1 MPRSTTFSP
10 ATAASPSS
18 REETIVT
25 YAKPDVQPVA
35 WAESSAVL
43 DFFQQTW
50 AVMRIEL
57 KKMFRDPTE
66 LLSRAVQPILWLVIF
81 GQVFSRVRGIPTGNL
96 SYLAFMT
103 PGILAQSVLFVAIFY
118 GISIIWERDLGIVH
132 KMLVSPAQRA
142 SFVYGKAAS
151 AGFRAMVQTVIIY
164 VVALC
169 LRVQL
174 QWRFFSIL
182 GVLVAAMMGAAVFAT
197 FSFIIACLVKSRER
211 FMGIGQLMT
220 MPLFF
225 ASNAIYPMAIMPP
238 WLRYVALV
246 NPLTYLV
253 DALRGFMIGP
263 EQASHPMALNFG
275 VLLLIFVILSAI
287 AAKLYPSLAH

>member
-1 MPRSTTFSP
+1 MPRSMTCSLNTV
-10 ATAASPSS
+10 AA
-18 REETIVT
+18 RFKRGEAIVT
-25 YAKPDVQPVA
+25 YAKPDVQPAA
-35 WAESSAVL
+35 WADTSPII
-43 DFFQQTW
+43 DFLQQTW
-50 AVMRIEL
+50 AVTRIEL
-57 KKMFRDPTE
+57 IKMFRDPTE

-118 GISIIWERDLGIVH
+118 GIAIIWERDLGIIH

-151 AGFRAMVQTVIIY
+151 AGFRAMVQTSIIY
-164 VVALC
+164 AVALA
-169 LRVQL
+169 LRIQL
-174 QWRFFSIL
+174 QWKFFSIL
-182 GVLVAAMMGAAVFAT
+182 GVLLAAVLGAAVFAT
-197 FSFIIACLVKSRER
+197 FSFVIACLVKSRER

-225 ASNAIYPMAIMPP
+225 ASNAIYPLILMPN
-238 WLRYVALV
+238 WLKYVATL

-253 DALRGFMIGP
+253 DALRGLMVANGQSLHSIPVDFAVIAGT
-263 EQASHPMALNFG
+263 FV
-275 VLLLIFVILSAI
+275 VLG
-287 AAKLYPSLAH
+287 

>member
-1 MPRSTTFSP
+1 
-10 ATAASPSS
+10 
-18 REETIVT
+18 VT
-25 YAKPDVQPVA
+25 YAKPDVPQAA
-35 WAESSAVL
+35 WADSSIVV
-43 DFFQQTW
+43 DFLQQTW
-50 AVMRIEL
+50 AVTRIEL
-57 KKMFRDPTE
+57 IKMFRDPTE

-118 GISIIWERDLGIVH
+118 GIAIIWERDLGIIH

-151 AGFRAMVQTVIIY
+151 AGFRAMVQTIIIY
-164 VVALC
+164 TVALA
-169 LRVQL
+169 LRIQL
-174 QWRFFSIL
+174 QWKFFSIV
-182 GVLVAAMMGAAVFAT
+182 GVLLAAMLGAAVFAT
-197 FSFIIACLVKSRER
+197 FSFVIACLVKSRER

-225 ASNAIYPMAIMPP
+225 ASNAIYPLILMPT
-238 WLRYVALV
+238 WLKYVATM

-253 DALRGFMIGP
+253 DALRGLMVENGQSLHSIPVDFAVIAGT
-263 EQASHPMALNFG
+263 
-275 VLLLIFVILSAI
+275 FVILGLI
-287 AAKLYPSLAH
+287 AAKLFPTLVQ

>member
-1 MPRSTTFSP
+1 M
-10 ATAASPSS
+10 
-18 REETIVT
+18 T
-25 YAKPDVQPVA
+25 YAKLDVQQVA
-35 WAESSAVL
+35 WADSSAVL

-50 AVMRIEL
+50 AVVRIEL

-118 GISIIWERDLGIVH
+118 GIAIIWERDLGIIH

-151 AGFRAMVQTVIIY
+151 AGFRAMVQTCIIY

-169 LRVQL
+169 LRIQL
-174 QWRFFSIL
+174 QWKFFSIL
-182 GVLVAAMMGAAVFAT
+182 GVLVAAMLGAAVFAT
-197 FSFIIACLVKSRER
+197 FSFVIACLVKSRER

-225 ASNAIYPMAIMPP
+225 ASNAIYPLILMPS
-238 WLRYVALV
+238 WLKVVATM

-253 DALRGFMIGP
+253 DALRGLMVENG
-263 EQASHPMALNFG
+263 QSLHALPLDFAVIAG
-275 VLLLIFVILSAI
+275 SFVILAAI
-287 AAKLYPSLAH
+287 AAKLFPGLVR